1 MQKNKLNNK
10 KMKTGKLLLKSLRL
24 KYEAE
29 KADAIAR
36 ISVYVK
42 NPVGIGEHPQITE
55 EMDKL
60 VQQYTDSVD
69 KLIGLNEIESE
80 LKN

>member
-1 MQKNKLNNK
+1 
-10 KMKTGKLLLKSLRL
+10 MKTGQLLIKSLRL

-29 KADAIAR
+29 MADAIAR
-36 ISVYVK
+36 FSVYAE
-42 NPVGIGEHPQITE
+42 NPVGIGEHPQITQ

-69 KLIGLNEIESE
+69 KLSA
-80 LKN
+80 LKDIWKTLDTE